1 MRDVRANVYV
11 DGFSLYYAALKGTPY
26 KWLNLRRLSR
36 LLLPRDRI
44 HRELKRAFDPD
55 GGFNPGRLSPGLCP

>member
-1 MRDVRANVYV
+1 VRANVYV

-36 LLLPRDRI
+36 FLLPRDRI
-44 HRELKRAFDPD
+44 HRVRYFTTLPSLFPWISRV
-55 GGFNPGRLSPGLCP
+55 GSRT